1 MKSVLLVALAAFVVP
16 VSSGFAQYTV
26 EITQVPYRETH
37 AFMGVYYEMSGVQ
50 NVMRVSD
57 SKSLALP
64 QVGFG
69 LRMMSAKDRNIQGE
83 FEIAYRRMDMKGF
96 QPASTDPQV
105 IGVGSFL
112 FGGRFYPRYPT
123 FGLGK
128 SIGVRVTA
136 SAAGGYGMD
145 MSDNGYDNA
154 NSGVSHRA
162 VSGFDV
168 RTTAGLVFS
177 GRTDPSGVTAE
188 VVYRPVSMT
197 GERYSMDP
205 SWNVRLG
212 FQFAP

>member
-1 MKSVLLVALAAFVVP
+1 MKSAFLVALAAFVVP
-16 VSSGFAQYTV
+16 VSSGLAQYTV
-26 EITQVPYRETH
+26 EITEVPYRETR
-37 AFMGVYYEMSGVQ
+37 AFMAVHYELSGVQ
-50 NVMRVSD
+50 NVERMSD
-57 SKSLALP
+57 ARTLALP

-69 LRMMSAKDRNIQGE
+69 IRMMSAKDRNIQGE
-83 FEIAYRRMDMKGF
+83 FEIGYRRMDLKEF
-96 QPASTDPQV
+96 QPASSDPQV
-105 IGVGSFL
+105 IGVGTVH
-112 FGGRFYPRYPT
+112 FGGRYYPRYPT
-123 FGLGK
+123 FGLGR

-154 NSGVSHRA
+154 TSGATHRA
-162 VSGFDV
+162 ISGFDV

-188 VVYRPVSMT
+188 VVYRPISMT
-197 GERYSMDP
+197 GERFSMDP